1 MFSEKK
7 QQLEK
12 QISGSSKNKFVQIIS
27 NLKVKVNR
35 KDLER
40 IQSSRSQIVLGSF
53 AVDVK
58 TTYPSFNYR
67 LTIFWSLDHFSD

>member
-35 KDLER
+35 KGLER

-53 AVDVK
+53 AVDV
-58 TTYPSFNYR
+58 
-67 LTIFWSLDHFSD
+67 